1 MQRTQAPLMQ
11 VKEKDTR
18 VILERLDTQLRRV
31 GRLTQVTQ
39 TLVFRNPN
47 GRVLE
52 GELTFP
58 LPEGAA
64 VSGFALDVQGELV
77 EAVPVEKDKARVVF
91 EKEVRKGV
99 DPGLLEQLEGNVFRT
114 RVYPLPPRGTRT
126 VRITYTTDQQP
137 LPLPTDP
144 ETRVGESVSALLGE
158 SSPVVVERFTRA
170 TSVRPESFVLIAD
183 TPPVVKVERAAPK
196 AIGLVWDASLSRQRA
211 NLAKE
216 LGLLTQHLTGLS
228 VTVDVIVLR
237 ERGEPLRRFTVR
249 NGDTRELVAFLRAQP
264 LDGGTALG
272 ALNLPRRDYWLLFT
286 DGFSSLG
293 AGLPTVAPQTPVSA
307 ICTSVSANLG
317 LLRFLCERTGG
328 IVSDGSDIS
337 GLGRPNVGLLDIQS
351 DGGVVDL
358 QWQGG
363 LITGR
368 VVRESAQLVLLY
380 GLPGQVIERRVVTV
394 GQAGAVSAGGFIARQ
409 WAAQRIARLSLEP
422 ERNHEALLALGT
434 DFNLVTPRTS
444 LLVLETLEQY
454 VEHNIAPPRSRPAL
468 YDAWLGRE
476 KKALAERRAKDD
488 QQLQRVLTDWRE
500 RVAWHKKDFPRT
512 YTPLKQASLKTPAFA
527 STMRPRVVAHR
538 QATGRAADANM
549 MGGAMG
555 GGGRGGQVGGDRG
568 VVVFAKGAKPLGE
581 DEAAMGI
588 TIKEWTPDTP
598 YLHALRAAGPAGAYA
613 AYLAQRTK
621 FGDSP
626 AFYLDCAEKLLQ
638 FGRRDEGLRV
648 LMGLADLN
656 LEDPGLLRV
665 LAHRLAQ
672 LGEKALA
679 ATLFEK
685 VLRLRPEEPQ
695 SYRELA
701 LVLGELGQVERALAL
716 LHEVVMRHWDRFEGI
731 EVIALT
737 EANALIA
744 KHAPLRHPFDSRL
757 IQNLACDVRIVMT
770 WDSDSSDMDL
780 HVIEPTEEECFYGH
794 NRTQVGGRL
803 STDFTNGYGP
813 EEYLIRRAV
822 PGVYKIQTNYYGSR
836 EQRLTGGT
844 TVQATV
850 ITNFGRANEKRQYLT
865 LRLTKDKE
873 RLTIGEVRTP

>member
-1 MQRTQAPLMQ
+1 MQRTQPPLMQ

-18 VILERLDTQLRRV
+18 VILERLDTQLRRA

-64 VSGFALDVQGELV
+64 VSGFALDVQGELI

-126 VRITYTTDQQP
+126 VRITYTTDKQP
-137 LPLPTDP
+137 LPIPTDP
-144 ETRVGESVSALLGE
+144 ETRVGESVSELLGE

-183 TPPVVKVERAAPK
+183 TPPVVKVERVAPK
-196 AIGLVWDASLSRQRA
+196 AIGVVWDASLSRQKA
-211 NLAKE
+211 NVAKE
-216 LGLLTQHLTGLS
+216 LGLLTQHLAGLS

-237 ERGEPLRRFTVR
+237 ERAEPLRRFTVR
-249 NGDTRELVAFLRAQP
+249 SGDTRELVAFLRAQP
-264 LDGGTALG
+264 FDGGTALG

-307 ICTSVSANLG
+307 ICTSASANLG
-317 LLRFLCERTGG
+317 LLHFLCERTGG
-328 IVSDGSDIS
+328 VVSDGSDLS
-337 GLGRPNVGLLDIQS
+337 GLGRPKVGLLDIQS

-380 GLPGQVIERRVVTV
+380 GLPGQVIERRLVTV
-394 GQAGAVSAGGFIARQ
+394 GQAGAVQAEGFIARQ

-488 QQLQRVLTDWRE
+488 QQLQRVLADWRE

-512 YTPLKQASLKTPAFA
+512 YTPLPEPQAKTPA
-527 STMRPRVVAHR
+527 VL
-538 QATGRAADANM
+538 GRAAAVPSPRAPSGSTLTEDSPTRERGM
-549 MGGAMG
+549 MG
-555 GGGRGGQVGGDRG
+555 GGGRMI
-568 VVVFAKGAKPLGE
+568 FAKGASPLAE
-581 DEAAMGI
+581 DGAGMGI

-598 YLHALRAAGPAGAYA
+598 YLSALRAAGPAGAYA
-613 AYLAQRTK
+613 AYLAQREK

-648 LMGLADLN
+648 LTGLADLN

-695 SYRELA
+695 SYRDLA

-780 HVIEPTEEECFYGH
+780 HVIEPTGEECFYGH

-803 STDFTNGYGP
+803 SHDFTSGYGP

-822 PGVYKIQTNYYGSR
+822 SGVYKIQTNYYGSR

-873 RLTIGEVRTP
+873 RLTIGEVRIP